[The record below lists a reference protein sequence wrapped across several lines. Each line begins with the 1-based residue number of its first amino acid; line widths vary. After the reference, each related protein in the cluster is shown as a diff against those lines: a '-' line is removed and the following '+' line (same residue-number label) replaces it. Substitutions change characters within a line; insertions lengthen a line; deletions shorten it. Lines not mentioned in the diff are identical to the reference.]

1 MGNERLPVGRTARNA
16 RDAHDNTGPA
26 LLPAG
31 EEDGDPV
38 SEERPRRLADADS
51 GMWDAEPC
59 PPRSA
64 HIAVVVSSS
73 LCAQVASRQV
83 HADLA
88 TPAPIDRAERANK
101 WVVLVLAGS
110 AAFMT
115 TLDSSIVN
123 IALPS
128 IAHAFGVP
136 LSGGVEWVLIGY
148 LVVIAAVLLTFG
160 RLADVLGRK
169 PLFLAGLAVFTLGS
183 ALCGAAPSL
192 GMGAQA
198 ALYLGR
204 QT

>member
-51 GMWDAEPC
+51 GMWDPEPC

-83 HADLA
+83 HADVA

-101 WVVLVLAGS
+101 WVVLVLTTGTRRLHQSPHPGDPTRLFPGRGGDRWPYHLRGRPGGPRPARQPRGSRRPAGS
-110 AAFMT
+110 DAA
-115 TLDSSIVN
+115 
-123 IALPS
+123 
-128 IAHAFGVP
+128 GVQ
-136 LSGGVEWVLIGY
+136 E
-148 LVVIAAVLLTFG
+148 
-160 RLADVLGRK
+160 
-169 PLFLAGLAVFTLGS
+169 LAGG
-183 ALCGAAPSL
+183 P
-192 GMGAQA
+192 
-198 ALYLGR
+198 GR
-204 QT
+204 GRREIGRASCRER